1 MVNRTIFGT
10 NCSDFCYFH
19 LQQIKSHENKRMVS
33 CVFNLQYLSQ
43 NLVKLGVFWNCQDT
57 GSEICP
63 RFVGVIR
70 QNIVQQTYDHN
81 CMDKSH
87 SYQRSDSWISP
98 NWLHQKREFGINPN
112 RTKNETLG
120 HIPELS
126 KKWLWD
132 RHVIPQNCSSIE
144 AKISLA
150 LSAICIKS
158 KMKNK
163 VEKTKWTDCQSKMH

>member
-1 MVNRTIFGT
+1 MVYRTIFRT
-10 NCSDFCYFH
+10 NFSDFSYFH
-19 LQQIKSHENKRMVS
+19 LQQIKTQKNKRMVS

-112 RTKNETLG
+112 RTKMR
-120 HIPELS
+120 
-126 KKWLWD
+126 LWD
-132 RHVIPQNCSSIE
+132 TSQNCQRNDCGIDMSY
-144 AKISLA
+144 L
-150 LSAICIKS
+150 
-158 KMKNK
+158 
-163 VEKTKWTDCQSKMH
+163 KTVPVLKQKFLWHYQLFV